1 MPQFFDR
8 IHFVAIAHLLTAG
21 DVATRIVQVGES
33 YGIEVSLVD
42 GDKVVWSNARSQ
54 NWSYTRVVI
63 TDDSLTSGQQKTFKS
78 PVTWDA
84 MPESVAELIATH
96 DYGVALVAPE

>member
-21 DVATRIVQVGES
+21 DVASRVVQVGES
-33 YGIEVSLVD
+33 YGIEVSLTD

-54 NWSYTRVVI
+54 NWAYTRILVA
-63 TDDSLTSGQQKTFKS
+63 DDGRQETFKS
-78 PVTWDA
+78 EVTWDA
-84 MPESVAELIATH
+84 MPEPVAELIATH